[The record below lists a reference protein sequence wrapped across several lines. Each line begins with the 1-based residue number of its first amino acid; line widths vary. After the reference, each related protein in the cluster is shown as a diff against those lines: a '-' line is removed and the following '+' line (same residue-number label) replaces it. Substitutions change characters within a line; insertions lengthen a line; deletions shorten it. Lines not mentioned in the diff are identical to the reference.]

1 MKIELI
7 PVIELGYNNQGI
19 ETPEKYPYWE
29 NQDVWFEY
37 RDKSLKKAG
46 FENEFEP
53 YLKGSP
59 FYEPRK
65 ITDKN
70 LEKIVSDHTEEL
82 RIGEYERE
90 QASCLFG
97 GYVLKING
105 QNKYFPQCCGDL
117 GDIVYWE
124 KISKKENSYY
134 EGHPAPEYKF
144 GLNNVIFD
152 FSVDEYDEHFEPTPP
167 ETILEIELRELRKAV
182 EKAKIELK
190 ELSTRV
196 IKINEKMKLGIDRIE
211 DLLIWENP
219 NHE

>member
-7 PVIELGYNNQGI
+7 PVIELGYNNHGI

-29 NQDVWFEY
+29 NQGAWFEY

-70 LEKIVSDHTEEL
+70 LEKIVADHTEEL
-82 RIGEYERE
+82 RKGEYERE

-105 QNKYFPQCCGDL
+105 QDKYFPQCCGDL
-117 GDIVYWE
+117 SDIIYWE

-134 EGHPAPEYKF
+134 EGHPAPDYKF
-144 GLNNVIFD
+144 GLNKVIFD
-152 FSVDEYDEHFEPTPP
+152 FSVGEYDEHFEPTPP
-167 ETILEIELRELRKAV
+167 ETILEIELRELKKAV

-190 ELSTRV
+190 KLSERM

>member
-1 MKIELI
+1 
-7 PVIELGYNNQGI
+7 
-19 ETPEKYPYWE
+19 
-29 NQDVWFEY
+29 
-37 RDKSLKKAG
+37 
-46 FENEFEP
+46 
-53 YLKGSP
+53 LKGSP

-70 LEKIVSDHTEEL
+70 LEKIIADHTEEL
-82 RIGEYERE
+82 RKGEYERE

-124 KISKKENSYY
+124 KISKKESSYY

-144 GLNNVIFD
+144 GLNKVIFD
-152 FSVDEYDEHFEPTPP
+152 FSVGEYDEYFEPTPP
-167 ETILEIELRELRKAV
+167 EKILEIELRKLNKAV

-219 NHE
+219 NHK